1 MYHLSQGFL
10 GSGCKCMYMSQA
22 IEEGDDEMTE
32 LEREVVYER
41 MEDIE
46 DEESSGDIDELIERI

>member
-1 MYHLSQGFL
+1 
-10 GSGCKCMYMSQA
+10 MSQA